1 MAVLPALFGL
11 LLAAFVSGQNVD
23 ITPREAVRRV
33 GDEVTVLCKVAYPID
48 SCRMTVG
55 KVSYRLLPSVQEG
68 DVVYSGQGLEQGECG
83 AHIRNVRE
91 EWNGLVECVLPPS
104 TGSIEIVG
112 KMALVV
118 ARAPSPPL
126 LLAPPQPVFKEGDV
140 LQAQCVVAGGR
151 PAAKITWML
160 DDIQVVDG
168 LHQPIITSE
177 PGSDLKT
184 ISQNITR
191 HLLADDGNRRLVCK
205 AEHEAMDQPRFAQ
218 RQLQVIYPPKRTEP
232 GPITIFGLK
241 LGAEGRLNVTIRA
254 NPPPYVE
261 WTVGDQR
268 LTPLRV
274 SEDGT
279 ITALEPE
286 ALGNGYYNCTLLLAH
301 IAKED
306 VERTYYL
313 KVTND
318 LGAEE
323 FAVRLSTMDEPAGP
337 PSSGS
342 VELGTGA
349 IVGIVIAVL
358 VLLVAVFL
366 IVFAKA
372 TDRWCFG
379 AGRNRDQTKSSGEST
394 PAGDVLLESRM
405 QPTARPSDTESAVA
419 GKERSRLAE
428 LTARVRAVLPKGKD
442 KVQATE
448 AAAGESEDK
457 PLSDDKKN
465 VVYAELALGE
475 AARDKPPPETTEYA
489 QIVYTTA
496 TETAKPAEENKDKE
510 T

>member
-323 FAVRLSTMDEPAGP
+323 FAVRLSTMDEPAG
-337 PSSGS
+337 